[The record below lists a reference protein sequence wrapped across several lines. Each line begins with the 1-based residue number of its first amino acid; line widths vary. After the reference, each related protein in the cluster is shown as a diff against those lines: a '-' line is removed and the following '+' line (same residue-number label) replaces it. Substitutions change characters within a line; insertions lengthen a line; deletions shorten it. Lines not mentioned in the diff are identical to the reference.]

1 LAQKGCGVNRICAKS
16 FRAEERAAFA
26 FRCMY
31 WRIIGQMGVGTIENL
46 QRTAGRKA
54 GTPNKTTTALKE
66 AILLSFERL
75 GGAAYL
81 EQVGRQDPKTYCTLL
96 SKILPRN
103 GITTDQTAGVAQLS
117 DAEIRSRVALM
128 LREGLSVEAVST
140 GESIEAEAVTIKQG
154 KL

>member
-1 LAQKGCGVNRICAKS
+1 
-16 FRAEERAAFA
+16 
-26 FRCMY
+26 MY

>member
-1 LAQKGCGVNRICAKS
+1 
-16 FRAEERAAFA
+16 
-26 FRCMY
+26 
-31 WRIIGQMGVGTIENL
+31 MGVGTIENL

-128 LREGLSVEAVST
+128 LREGLSAEVVST
-140 GESIEAEAVTIKQG
+140 GESIDAEVVAIKPA

>member
-1 LAQKGCGVNRICAKS
+1 
-16 FRAEERAAFA
+16 
-26 FRCMY
+26 MY

-66 AILLSFERL
+66 AILLSFERV

-81 EQVGRQDPKTYCTLL
+81 EQVARTDPKTYCTLL
-96 SKILPRN
+96 AKILPRN
-103 GITTDQTAGVAQLS
+103 GITTEQTAGVAQLS

-128 LREGLSVEAVST
+128 LREGLSAEAISTGDSVDVEAVT
-140 GESIEAEAVTIKQG
+140 LKRDA
-154 KL
+154 